1 MSDSTFLDA
10 PSRYLPPPFGR
21 GSKAIPSGKAVG
33 DVFDIQLGDEW
44 YYSGANVVQVSQND
58 LTWMSPKTW
67 ASEFLQVAAFAPSEL
82 AALRNEITTLKSII
96 EQLVSRRNIIVT
108 ITTLYPDPFRLLRD
122 LPVNLEIDE
131 DDCVATWYE
140 ANISASAESEGDAI
154 AYFKAQLVS
163 AFVLF
168 ESTPESEMGPLP
180 LRQWSVLRQSIARD
194 Q

>member
-1 MSDSTFLDA
+1 MSESTFLDS
-10 PSRYLPPPFGR
+10 PGRLLPLPFGR
-21 GSKAIPSGKAVG
+21 GNKSTPPGKAIGN
-33 DVFDIQLGDEW
+33 VFDIQFGDEW
-44 YYSGANVVQVSQND
+44 YYSGATVVPVSQND
-58 LTWMSPKTW
+58 LTWLTPKTW
-67 ASEFLQVAAFAPSEL
+67 ASEILQIAAFAPSEL
-82 AALRNEITTLKSII
+82 AALRNEITTLKAII
-96 EQLVSRRNIIVT
+96 EQLASKRNIIVM

-122 LPVNLEIDE
+122 VPVNLEIDE

-168 ESTPESEMGPLP
+168 ETTPESEMGPLP
-180 LRQWSVLRQSIARD
+180 LRQWNVIRRSMARD